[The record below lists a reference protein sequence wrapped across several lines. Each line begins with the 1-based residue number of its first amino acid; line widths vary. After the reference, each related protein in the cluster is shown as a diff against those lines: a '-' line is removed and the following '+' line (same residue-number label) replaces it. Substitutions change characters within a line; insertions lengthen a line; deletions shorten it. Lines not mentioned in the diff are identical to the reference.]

1 MKLEKFSLIFLLLL
15 ILCSQL
21 NAQQSSISFYVKD
34 SILSNPLE
42 GVEVYDSKIGFLT
55 KSDENGIIEINL
67 STDNSLITL
76 FSFGYNILELK
87 PNEIKNNAVYFL
99 KPNAENLNEVEVIA
113 RNTKIFSL
121 KRLKDF
127 EGTSINAGKKNEVIL
142 VQESLANLASNNARQ
157 IFAQVPGLNI
167 YQNDDAGLQLNI
179 GGRGLDPNRSSNF
192 NTRQNGYDISADVLG
207 YPESYYA
214 PPSEA
219 LSQIQIIRGAAS
231 LQYGTQFG
239 GLVNFIFKA
248 PNKNEKINVKLRNTI
263 GTNNLYTNFTNI
275 SGGLDKISYNV
286 IYNHKNGSGFRP
298 NSNFES
304 DNLFFNIGYEF
315 DSTTNLNLEFT
326 KFNYLSQQAGGLTDN
341 MFNENPFQ
349 SNRERNWFA
358 IDWFLYNLKFVKKFR
373 NNTNFEFSFFG
384 LKASRKAVGFRVN
397 RVSQVDS
404 NNERDLIVGEFEN
417 FGFESKLLSRH
428 TILNIDSIFLL
439 GFKYYN
445 SYNSGAQGPGS
456 DSDDADFRFYYDE
469 YPNYNKQSFFNY
481 PNLNIAFFGENI
493 FKINEKL
500 SLTPGFRLEYIN
512 TESDGYFRNIIQDA
526 AFNVILNEVSNESRV
541 NERLFLLTGLG
552 VSYDLL
558 SSVEFYSNLSQN
570 YRSVT
575 FADISTINPAYAI
588 DPNISDESGFS
599 FDFGFRG
606 QYKKLFSYDVNGF
619 LINYSNRIGFTQKIT
634 SLGNVKAYRTN
645 TGDAV
650 LYGIE
655 GTTDLNLN
663 SIFTNQSEFNFNVFT
678 NFSFMSSEYI
688 KSNIP
693 GVEGKKVEFVPE
705 LNFKTGIKF
714 GYRNFTTYIQY
725 SYLSEQF
732 SDSSNA
738 TLSNLSG
745 VIGMIPEY
753 DVMDLS
759 IAYKIKNIK
768 LEAGVNNLLNNYY
781 FTRRA
786 TGYPGPGIIPS
797 PPRNS
802 YLTLQFKF

>member
-1 MKLEKFSLIFLLLL
+1 MKLKKYSFIFLFVL
-15 ILCSQL
+15 ILCVKL
-21 NAQQSSISFYVKD
+21 NAQQSSTSFYIKD
-34 SILSNPLE
+34 LISSNPLE

-55 KSDENGIIEINL
+55 KSDKDGFIEIDLSSNNNL
-67 STDNSLITL
+67 IIV

-87 PNEIKNNAVYFL
+87 PNEINSNTVYFL
-99 KPNAENLNEVEVIA
+99 KPNAENLNEVEIIA

-157 IFAQVPGLNI
+157 IFAQIPGLNI

-239 GLVNFIFKA
+239 GLVNFIFKG
-248 PNKNEKINVKLRNTI
+248 PDKTKRLNLKLRNTI
-263 GTNNLYTNFTNI
+263 GSNNLYTNFTNI
-275 SGGLDKISYNV
+275 SGGLDKISYNI

-298 NSNFES
+298 NSNFDS
-304 DNLFFNIGYEF
+304 NNLFFNIGYELN
-315 DSTTNLNLEFT
+315 TNTNLNLEFT

-341 MFNENPFQ
+341 MFDDNPFQ
-349 SNRERNWFA
+349 SNRERNWFS
-358 IDWFLYNLKFVKKFR
+358 IDWFLYNLKFEKKF
-373 NNTNFEFSFFG
+373 NEKTNFVFSFFG

-404 NNERDLIVGEFEN
+404 DNERDLIVGEFEN
-417 FGFESKLLSRH
+417 FGFESKLLSSH
-428 TILNIDSIFLL
+428 TILNVNSIFLL

-456 DSDDADFRFYYDE
+456 DSDDADFRFYFDKF
-469 YPNYNKQSFFNY
+469 PNYNKQSFFNF

-493 FKINEKL
+493 FKVNDKL

-512 TESDGYFRNIIQDA
+512 TKSDGYFRNIIQDA
-526 AFNVILNEVSNESRV
+526 AFNVILNEIVNESRV

-552 VSYDLL
+552 VSYDFV
-558 SSVEFYSNLSQN
+558 SSIEFYLNISQN

-599 FDFGFRG
+599 FDLGLRG

-634 SLGNVKAYRTN
+634 SLGNVKAFRTN
-645 TGDAV
+645 TGDAI
-650 LYGIE
+650 LYGLE

-688 KSNIP
+688 KSDIP

-714 GYRNFTTYIQY
+714 GYRNFTMYIQY

-745 VIGMIPEY
+745 VIGMIPKY

-768 LEAGVNNLLNNYY
+768 FEAGLNNLLNNYY
-781 FTRRA
+781 YTRRA

-802 YLTLQFKF
+802 YLTLQFKI

>member
-1 MKLEKFSLIFLLLL
+1 MKLKKYSFIFLFVL
-15 ILCSQL
+15 ILCVKLS
-21 NAQQSSISFYVKD
+21 AQQSSTSFYIKD
-34 SILSNPLE
+34 LISSNPLE

-55 KSDENGIIEINL
+55 KSDKDGFIEIDLSSNNNL
-67 STDNSLITL
+67 IIV

-87 PNEIKNNAVYFL
+87 PNEINSNTVYFL

-239 GLVNFIFKA
+239 GLVNFIFKG
-248 PNKNEKINVKLRNTI
+248 PDKTKRLNLKLRNTI
-263 GTNNLYTNFTNI
+263 GSNNLYTNFTNI
-275 SGGLDKISYNV
+275 SGGLDKISYNI

-304 DNLFFNIGYEF
+304 NNLFFNIGYELN
-315 DSTTNLNLEFT
+315 TNTNLNLEFT

-341 MFNENPFQ
+341 MFDDNPFQ

-358 IDWFLYNLKFVKKFR
+358 IDWFLYNLKFEKKFSEK
-373 NNTNFEFSFFG
+373 TNFVFSFFG

-404 NNERDLIVGEFEN
+404 DNERDLIVGEFEN
-417 FGFESKLLSRH
+417 FGFESKLLSSH
-428 TILNIDSIFLL
+428 TILNVNSIFLL

-456 DSDDADFRFYYDE
+456 DSDDADFRFYFDKF
-469 YPNYNKQSFFNY
+469 PNYNKQSFFNF

-493 FKINEKL
+493 FEVNDKL

-512 TESDGYFRNIIQDA
+512 TKSDGYFRNIIQDA
-526 AFNVILNEVSNESRV
+526 AFNVILNEIVNESRV

-552 VSYDLL
+552 VSYDFV
-558 SSVEFYSNLSQN
+558 SSLEFYLNISQN

-599 FDFGFRG
+599 FDLGLRG

-634 SLGNVKAYRTN
+634 SLGNVKAFRTN
-645 TGDAV
+645 TGDAI
-650 LYGIE
+650 LYGLE

-688 KSNIP
+688 KSDIP

-714 GYRNFTTYIQY
+714 GYRNFTMYIQY

-745 VIGMIPEY
+745 VIGMIPKY

-768 LEAGVNNLLNNYY
+768 FEAGLNNLLNNYY
-781 FTRRA
+781 YTRRA

-802 YLTLQFKF
+802 YLTLQFKI